1 MHIKLNIRWCFD
13 LDNGGEIEPGLFRL
27 LENIRH
33 GGTLKQAAKLSG
45 YSYRHAWGMLKHWE
59 KVFQAPLVKLE
70 RGRGRGAH
78 LTALGD
84 KLLWANG
91 MVINRTSSELTGL
104 AAELDAVLSE
114 YIHKD
119 KQIKV
124 RLYASHG
131 IAITAFNDLL
141 HEELG
146 IDTDFQIHGSLE
158 SLRLLDTGQCN
169 MAGFHIPSGNL
180 STVLAPQYRRWLE
193 GDKYHLIRIATRN
206 QGLLVHKGN
215 PKKITGLGD
224 LTRRN
229 IRFINRQRESGTRT
243 IFDQLLVRAGL
254 RPSRVNGYKNEEFT
268 HVAVAAMVA
277 SGAADVGFGIQA
289 AAAQFGLDFIP
300 ILKEMYFIAVNKQ
313 IGAKTMNGIKKV
325 LKSQKFRKRMAP
337 AKGYDVKQAG
347 ASVSLDNLF
356 S

>member
-1 MHIKLNIRWCFD
+1 MHIKLDIRLSCGPD
-13 LDNGGEIEPGLFRL
+13 SSDEIEPGLFRL

-45 YSYRHAWGMLKHWE
+45 YSYRHAWGRLKHWE
-59 KVFQAPLVKLE
+59 KVFQTPLVKLE

-91 MVINRTSSELTGL
+91 MVINRTSSELSGL

-114 YIHKD
+114 FIRKD
-119 KQIKV
+119 KQIKL

-131 IAITAFNDLL
+131 IAITALNELMR
-141 HEELG
+141 EELA

-169 MAGFHIPSGNL
+169 MAGFHIPYGDL
-180 STVLAPQYRRWLE
+180 SKVLAPQYRRWLE
-193 GDKYHLIRIATRN
+193 GDKYHLIRVATRN
-206 QGLLVHKGN
+206 QGLIVHKGN
-215 PKKITGLGD
+215 PKKITGLTD

-229 IRFINRQRESGTRT
+229 VRFINRQRESGTRT
-243 IFDQLLVRAGL
+243 IFDQLLVQAGL
-254 RPSRVNGYKNEEFT
+254 QPARINGYNNEEFT

-277 SGAADVGFGIQA
+277 SGAADAGFGIQA

-300 ILKEMYFIAVNKQ
+300 VLKEMYFIAVNKQ
-313 IGAKTMNGIKKV
+313 IDAKIMSGIKKI
-325 LKSQKFRKRMAP
+325 LKSQKFRNRMAP
-337 AKGYDVKQAG
+337 AEGYDVKQAG
-347 ASVSLDNLF
+347 AGVSLHNVF